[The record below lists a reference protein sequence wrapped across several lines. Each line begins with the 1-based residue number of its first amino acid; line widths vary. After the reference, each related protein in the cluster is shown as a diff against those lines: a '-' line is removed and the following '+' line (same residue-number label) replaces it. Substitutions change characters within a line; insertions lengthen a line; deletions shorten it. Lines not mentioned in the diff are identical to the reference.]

1 MTGGNISILNGI
13 KTGNFSRIAANS
25 HFLSDI
31 FPYMIIEENPAN
43 KIKQRFP
50 DEIFDSLL
58 RIKKWNY
65 PVRKVENIVVHNNIM
80 TT

>member
-1 MTGGNISILNGI
+1 MTGGKISILNGI
-13 KTGNFSRIAANS
+13 KTGDFSKIAANS

-50 DEIFDSLL
+50 DEIFNSLL
-58 RIKKWNY
+58 QIKRWNY
-65 PVRKVENIVVHNNIM
+65 PVE
-80 TT
+80 

>member
-13 KTGNFSRIAANS
+13 KTGKFSIIAANS

-50 DEIFDSLL
+50 DEIFNSLL
-58 RIKKWNY
+58 QIKRWNY
-65 PVRKVENIVVHNNIM
+65 PVE
-80 TT
+80 

>member
-31 FPYMIIEENPAN
+31 IPYMIIEENPAN

-50 DEIFDSLL
+50 DEISIISCGL
-58 RIKKWNY
+58 RSGIIRFGK
-65 PVRKVENIVVHNNIM
+65 
-80 TT
+80 